1 MTSELSTI
9 SAAVAIATGAD
20 HELSAR
26 TVERMER
33 SIPAETRRAYDRQW
47 AQFATWCGEHGRTA
61 MPATSQTLAEY
72 VGFMVD
78 ADKAPSTIEQAIA
91 AARTA
96 HRYAGHR
103 GLPETDAARAVLKVH
118 KRDRAAR
125 GQRTRKAPAV
135 TLDPLR
141 TMIGALDLDTVTGL
155 RDRAL
160 LVLGFAMM
168 GRRSELAALR
178 IDDLTFNEDGL
189 TVLVRTSKTDQQAAG
204 ASVPLPYGSHAA
216 TCPVRT
222 VRAWLAVLADNDLTD
237 GPLFR
242 RITRHGYLQ
251 EGGMSGAAI
260 NERVRTLAERAGVPD
275 AAKFTAHGLRAGG
288 PTEAARRGVPVAHIA
303 EHGRWSKASP
313 VVHEYVR
320 TADAWRDNPLV
331 GIGL

>member
-1 MTSELSTI
+1 MTSELVTVDRSP
-9 SAAVAIATGAD
+9 VLRAD

-33 SIPAETRRAYDRQW
+33 SIPPETRRAYDRQW
-47 AQFATWCGEHGRTA
+47 RQFTDWCTASGRTA
-61 MPATSQTLAEY
+61 LPATPQTLAEY
-72 VGFMVD
+72 VGSLVD
-78 ADKAPSTIEQAIA
+78 EDKSPATIDQAIA
-91 AARTA
+91 AVRTA
-96 HRYAGHR
+96 HRLAGHR
-103 GLPETDAARAVLKVH
+103 GLPETDQARAVLKVH
-118 KRDRAAR
+118 KRDRAER

-141 TMIGALDLDTVTGL
+141 AMVGALDTATVAGL

-178 IDDLTFNEDGL
+178 TDDLAFNEDGL
-189 TVLVRTSKTDQQAAG
+189 TVLVRTSKTDQEAAG
-204 ASVPLPYGSHAA
+204 ASVHLPYGAHAS

-222 VRAWLAVLADNDLTD
+222 VRAWLAVLEDNGLAD
-237 GPLFR
+237 GPLFLR
-242 RITRHGYLQ
+242 VTRHGHLQ
-251 EGGMSGAAI
+251 EGGMSGAAV

-320 TADAWRDNPLV
+320 TADAWRDNPMRS
-331 GIGL
+331 IGL

>member
-1 MTSELSTI
+1 MTSELATI
-9 SAAVAIATGAD
+9 ARSPVARTD
-20 HELSAR
+20 QELSAR

-47 AQFATWCGEHGRTA
+47 RQFADWCGAHGRTA
-61 MPATSQTLAEY
+61 MPATPETLAEY
-72 VGFMVD
+72 VSSLVD
-78 ADKAPSTIEQAIA
+78 DDKSPATIEQAIA

-118 KRDRAAR
+118 KRDRAER
-125 GQRTRKAPAV
+125 GQRRRKAPAV
-135 TLDPLR
+135 TLEPLR
-141 TMIGALDLDTVTGL
+141 AMVDALDTATAAGL

-178 IDDLTFNEDGL
+178 TDDLTFTEDGL
-189 TVLVRTSKTDQQAAG
+189 TVLVRASKTDQQAAG
-204 ASVPLPYGSHAA
+204 ASVHLPYGSHAS

-222 VRAWLAVLADNDLTD
+222 VRAWLAALEGSGLAD

-242 RITRHGYLQ
+242 RITRHGALQ
-251 EGGMSGAAI
+251 DGGMSGAAV

-320 TADAWRDNPLV
+320 TADAWRDNPMRS
-331 GIGL
+331 IGL